1 MGRQVGN
8 NIMEAY
14 SKLKNLSGRTDGKPE
29 TMAKCKTLLA
39 LLCSEYDYDVINV
52 SKMNAQVVIKY
63 YTCISFYLDGV
74 HFRCATQDLRH
85 QWTDLDETLR
95 VYRVDPDIMQRHCF
109 DFRSR
114 PENRKLGYPTI
125 IPCNIFLK
133 ISDFSKTETFPN

>member
-63 YTCISFYLDGV
+63 YLSFYLHQHTYL
-74 HFRCATQDLRH
+74 HFG
-85 QWTDLDETLR
+85 
-95 VYRVDPDIMQRHCF
+95 M
-109 DFRSR
+109 
-114 PENRKLGYPTI
+114 LGQYLIT
-125 IPCNIFLK
+125 K
-133 ISDFSKTETFPN
+133 

>member
-63 YTCISFYLDGV
+63 YTCISFYLHKYTYIFSFWYIANKILGV
-74 HFRCATQDLRH
+74 
-85 QWTDLDETLR
+85 
-95 VYRVDPDIMQRHCF
+95 
-109 DFRSR
+109 
-114 PENRKLGYPTI
+114 
-125 IPCNIFLK
+125 FLITK
-133 ISDFSKTETFPN
+133 